1 MCEKSTFHIFRATFD
16 MGHSLQIGQSMA
28 NWKTGF
34 IGKIQFFRDLT
45 ALKKKKKREKKVNNF
60 MSKLFSQVVFLTYE
74 KSLSTFTTQYNVKC
88 NGGNKNCQETR
99 QQRATVLQ
107 HTHWFC

>member
-45 ALKKKKKREKKVNNF
+45 ALKKKKKEGKK
-60 MSKLFSQVVFLTYE
+60 
-74 KSLSTFTTQYNVKC
+74 
-88 NGGNKNCQETR
+88 
-99 QQRATVLQ
+99 
-107 HTHWFC
+107 